1 MPHQHGQ
8 GPAPQG
14 PQPLPGVDAI
24 IAVGSGKGGVGKT
37 TLSVNLAVA
46 LAKMG
51 HKVGLLDA
59 DVYGPNVPLML
70 GVNDQP
76 RMVGENRIEPIEAFG
91 LKVISVGFLNPGD
104 KPIIWRGPMLHQIV
118 RQFLGLVEWGQ
129 LDYLIVDL
137 PPGTGDI
144 ALSLVQT
151 VPLTGAVVVST
162 PSDVSLQDARKAIE
176 MFRQMKVDVVGV
188 VENMSYFVCPH
199 CQHEVDIFSRGGA
212 EKMAAAVWGV
222 VPGQHRT
229 RPGSPQVRRR
239 RQAGGARR
247 RELAARQVDLR
258 IRAESSSARRGDQ
271 GQRAGQRDSDPVV
284 IRAYNLVILSGAF
297 GREGP
302 MQLAAECT
310 DPSRK
315 TAAQDGKVAFESRQ
329 LPSCLRLAI
338 LQNQLRHHLP
348 DRRAVLE
355 AVPEPPPTIQTFSIA
370 GCRSIMKW
378 LSGVCSYWQTRV
390 SISGASFRAGKRKP
404 TYSRMSLRVSGLT
417 TRSPS
422 VGSNAGPRVSSAILN
437 PRRSLPGMP

>member
-8 GPAPQG
+8 PAAG

-37 TLSVNLAVA
+37 TLAVNLAVA

-70 GVNDQP
+70 GVNSQP

-118 RQFLGLVEWGQ
+118 RQFLGLVEWGR
-129 LDYLIVDL
+129 LDYMVVDL

-151 VPLTGAVVVST
+151 VPLTGAIVVST

-212 EKMAAAVWGV
+212 EKMAAQFGV
-222 VPGQHRT
+222 SFLGNIQLDPEVRKAGDG
-229 RPGSPQVRRR
+229 GSPVVLEGENSPHAKSIYAFAVRVAERV
-239 RQAGGARR
+239 A
-247 RELAARQVDLR
+247 E
-258 IRAESSSARRGDQ
+258 IRANAPAS
-271 GQRAGQRDSDPVV
+271 V
-284 IRAYNLVILSGAF
+284 I
-297 GREGP
+297 
-302 MQLAAECT
+302 Q
-310 DPSRK
+310 
-315 TAAQDGKVAFESRQ
+315 
-329 LPSCLRLAI
+329 
-338 LQNQLRHHLP
+338 
-348 DRRAVLE
+348 
-355 AVPEPPPTIQTFSIA
+355 IQ
-370 GCRSIMKW
+370 
-378 LSGVCSYWQTRV
+378 
-390 SISGASFRAGKRKP
+390 
-404 TYSRMSLRVSGLT
+404 
-417 TRSPS
+417 
-422 VGSNAGPRVSSAILN
+422 
-437 PRRSLPGMP
+437 